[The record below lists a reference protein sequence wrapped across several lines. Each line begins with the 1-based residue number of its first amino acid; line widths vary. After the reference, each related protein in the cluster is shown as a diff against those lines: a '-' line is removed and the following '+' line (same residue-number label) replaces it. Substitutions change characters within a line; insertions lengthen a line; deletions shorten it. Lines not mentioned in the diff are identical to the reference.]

1 MILAEYQDCSQK
13 IGRFDTR
20 CCPSVSAALTF
31 FAIVYYG
38 RMPLPEHPSARP
50 IQNNE
55 RSFSGFSKGGDE
67 MANEAIHPEADDSL
81 YLAES
86 VRFLWE
92 ATRRVIYGGI
102 DTDHLIALCT
112 IVARLSERRLSRLK
126 SGPRSPE
133 CDKAIQ
139 QLYNCHQSALD
150 LLAWAKTPTAEPD
163 WSAVGE
169 KLASIGAAPLD
180 FGK

>member
-1 MILAEYQDCSQK
+1 
-13 IGRFDTR
+13 
-20 CCPSVSAALTF
+20 
-31 FAIVYYG
+31 
-38 RMPLPEHPSARP
+38 
-50 IQNNE
+50 
-55 RSFSGFSKGGDE
+55 
-67 MANEAIHPEADDSL
+67 MANEAIHPEADESL

-86 VRFLWE
+86 VSLLWE
-92 ATRRVIYGGI
+92 GIRRVIYGGI

-112 IVARLSERRLSRLK
+112 IAARLCERRLSRLQ

-139 QLYNCHQSALD
+139 QLCSCHQSALE
-150 LLAWAKTPTAEPD
+150 LLAWAKTPTPEPD

-180 FGK
+180 SRK